1 YVAMKDLEIRGAGN
15 ILGTEQSGSIAGVGF
30 DLYVRMVGEAVRELK
45 GGQEAAEEVETKVE
59 LPIDA
64 HIPHDYVPGERLR
77 LEAYRRIAEVAG
89 EDDIAAVREEL
100 LDRYGEP
107 PQPVDNLLAVARFR
121 VLARSAGLTDVVLQ
135 GSQIRFAPLE
145 LRESQQLRL
154 RRLYPKA
161 VLKSTTH
168 TLLVPVPKAGGIG
181 GKQLRDRE
189 LLKWCTE
196 LVEAVFEPGR
206 RPRPRE

>member
-1 YVAMKDLEIRGAGN
+1 MYVAMKDLEIRGAGN

-45 GGQEAAEEVETKVE
+45 GDQSAAQEVETKVE
-59 LPIDA
+59 LPINA

-77 LEAYRRIAEVAG
+77 LEAYRRIAEVAS
-89 EDDIAAVREEL
+89 EDDIAAIREEL

-107 PQPVDNLLAVARFR
+107 PQPGDNLLAVARFR

-135 GSQIRFAPLE
+135 GTQIRFAPVE

-161 VLKSTTH
+161 VVKAATR
-168 TLLVPVPKAGGIG
+168 TLMVPVPKSGGLG

-189 LLKWCTE
+189 LLTWCTE
-196 LVEAVFEPGR
+196 LVEAIFEPQR
-206 RPRPRE
+206 KPPQE

>member
-1 YVAMKDLEIRGAGN
+1 MYVAMKDLEIRGAGN

-45 GGQEAAEEVETKVE
+45 GDQSAAQEVETKVE
-59 LPIDA
+59 LPINA

-77 LEAYRRIAEVAG
+77 LEAYRRIAEVAS
-89 EDDIAAVREEL
+89 EDDIAAIREEL

-135 GSQIRFAPLE
+135 GTQIRFPGGAARIPAVAAASALPQGGGE
-145 LRESQQLRL
+145 GRDADSDGPGAQVGWA
-154 RRLYPKA
+154 RRQA
-161 VLKSTTH
+161 V
-168 TLLVPVPKAGGIG
+168 A
-181 GKQLRDRE
+181 
-189 LLKWCTE
+189 
-196 LVEAVFEPGR
+196 
-206 RPRPRE
+206 